1 MISIKSIY
9 LYIYWWVNHNLGKSP
24 IWYIS
29 IYPSNYGHPSYTSA
43 RQRPWLRPPSS
54 SSRPAPSAVH
64 VQPLRGLGGKAS
76 TERWKEPGKW
86 EKTWENLGEST
97 KRYGHLGRIR
107 PELDSRRMSTA
118 WSVTMY
124 RWLDESCSLWWRFLR
139 FLSTDRSKPPKQR
152 QNQIRLSH
160 TLMTLIWKYPL
171 KGGMAGMVIQVG
183 LDLLLDGS
191 ILVAQKSPWDGPP
204 SWLLSFWKCEN
215 LPILISLTYHQCSHV
230 CSLGVYHGN
239 GILTMVYCLSF
250 WHINSS
256 LPSII
261 LNITSQTHTNFAI
274 DYRL

>member
-24 IWYIS
+24 ILSLFTHQTMAIQATHR
-29 IYPSNYGHPSYTSA
+29 PGSA
-43 RQRPWLRPPSS
+43 PGCVPPAAAAVQ
-54 SSRPAPSAVH
+54 RPAPSTCSRCAAWGER
-64 VQPLRGLGGKAS
+64 PAPSGGRSLESGKKRGKIWGNLRKDTDIL
-76 TERWKEPGKW
+76 E
-86 EKTWENLGEST
+86 ES
-97 KRYGHLGRIR
+97 GQNWIL
-107 PELDSRRMSTA
+107 EMSTA